1 VPDEADPA
9 HHRVLLASLVWTRA
23 HVLEAL
29 EGLPEEALNRAYVAS
44 GWTPL
49 DLVRHLTIDVERYW
63 FRAVMAGEPDA
74 VAFAAGESSGW
85 RQGTPEAYADV
96 VAAYRQEIAHAD
108 RIIAALGPDAAPR
121 WEQGAGGRT
130 DLTSVLLHVLVD
142 TATHAG
148 HLDIIREGIDKKQ
161 FLIVHP

>member
-1 VPDEADPA
+1 VPDQAAPA
-9 HHRVLLASLVWTRA
+9 HQPSLLGSLAWTRA
-23 HVLEAL
+23 HVLEAI
-29 EGLPEEALNRAYVAS
+29 EGLPEDTLNHAYVAS

-63 FRAVMAGEPDA
+63 FRAVMAAEPDA

-85 RQGTPEAYADV
+85 RLRTPEAYADV
-96 VAAYRQEIAHAD
+96 VAAYREETAYAD
-108 RIIAALGPDAAPR
+108 RIIAALAPDAVPR
-121 WEQGAGGRT
+121 WEQGADGRT
-130 DLTSVLLHVLVD
+130 DLTAVILHVLVD

-148 HLDIIREGIDKKQ
+148 HLDIVREGIDRKQ